1 MTYLHRLNTHHKNAD
16 IEELVINIQET
27 HPKARDLCELMQP
40 AAECLMQSEL
50 LPRNMDFQSMA
61 NQVQQL
67 LE

>member
-1 MTYLHRLNTHHKNAD
+1 M
-16 IEELVINIQET
+16 NIQET

-40 AAECLMQSEL
+40 AAEYLMESEL
-50 LPRNMDFQSMA
+50 LPHDMDFQSMA